1 MDETYH
7 IVNILLYEG
16 SEGAV
21 SINVVIDK
29 DKETMWA
36 TQKTMA
42 ELFNVDRSVITRHLK
57 NIYDDGELSKS
68 STCAKIAHVQKEG
81 NREVKR
87 QTTFYNL
94 DAIISV
100 GYRVNSKNAT
110 HFRIWATGILKE
122 YMIKG
127 FVLDDELLKNGARF
141 GKDYFDELLE
151 RIREIRSSERRVYEK
166 VTDIFATSYD
176 YNPNAEI
183 TINFFK
189 NVQSKLHYAVSGLTP
204 PEIIKSRAD
213 SEKDHMGLTTWKDAP
228 NGKIMLSDTKI
239 AKNYLSEDEISEL
252 NRIVNMYLDYAEN
265 QASRHKAMS
274 MKDWAERLDKFLE
287 FNEYQIL
294 KGKGR
299 VSRKAADEFVKI
311 EFEKFKPIQDKN
323 YKSDYNKFEEKTR
336 RLLLQK

>member
-1 MDETYH
+1 MDETYQ
-7 IVNILLYEG
+7 IVNTLLYE
-16 SEGAV
+16 SDEGAV
-21 SINVVIDK
+21 SIDVVIDK
-29 DKETMWA
+29 DSETMWA

-42 ELFNVDRSVITRHLK
+42 ELFNVDRSVITKHLK
-57 NIYDDGELSKS
+57 NIYDDGELNKI

-87 QTTFYNL
+87 KTTFYNL

-127 FVLDDELLKNGARF
+127 FVLDDELLKNGSRF

-166 VTDIFATSYD
+166 VTDIFATSHD
-176 YNPNAEI
+176 YNPKAEI

-204 PEIIKSRAD
+204 PEIIKSRAN
-213 SEKDHMGLTTWKDAP
+213 SEKEHMGLTTWKDAP
-228 NGKIMLSDTKI
+228 NGKVMLSDTKI

-294 KGKGR
+294 NGRGR

-336 RLLLQK
+336 RLLLEK